1 LNLIDNYEHA
11 GEKTRFHLPVVTLIG
26 SDSASPSFRRDSYV
40 VAFHATEPD
49 KHLRERFHLY
59 PFRESDKLSGMTRI
73 FVKPDRRISFEEYVQ
88 RESRAEVKSEYHA
101 GEVFE
106 MSGGTIDHSRIIR
119 NIARRLAEKF
129 EGKPCESFESNLRVF
144 VRALDRGF
152 YPDAQVICGPIE
164 YHGPDNSRT
173 TVLNPSVVFE
183 VLSPTTA
190 AYDRGY
196 ERGDKLQ
203 AYFSIPSLKQYV
215 VIECE
220 KPLVEIFTRAESGWL
235 RTEASGS
242 ESTAKLESIAV
253 ELKLAE
259 VYLGVEV
266 QARVMMEEGPGKSET

>member
-1 LNLIDNYEHA
+1 M
-11 GEKTRFHLPVVTLIG
+11 
-26 SDSASPSFRRDSYV
+26 
-40 VAFHATEPD
+40 AFHATEPD
-49 KHLRERFHLY
+49 KRLRERFHLY

-73 FVKPDRRISFEEYVQ
+73 LVKPDRRISFEEYVQ

-101 GEVFE
+101 GEMFE

-119 NIARRLAEKF
+119 NIAGELRTMLRSKA
-129 EGKPCESFESNLRVF
+129 CESFESNLRVF
-144 VRALDRGF
+144 VPALDRGF

-164 YHGPDNSRT
+164 YHGPDISRT

-183 VLSPTTA
+183 VLSPARA
-190 AYDRGY
+190 AYDRRGY

-203 AYFSIPSLKQYV
+203 AYFSILSLKQYV

-242 ESTAKLESIAV
+242 ESTAKLESIDV

-266 QARVMMEEGPGKSET
+266 QARVMLEEGPGKFET

>member
-1 LNLIDNYEHA
+1 M
-11 GEKTRFHLPVVTLIG
+11 IG
-26 SDSASPSFRRDSYV
+26 WVIASPRLRQGSY
-40 VAFHATEPD
+40 AIAQHAIELN
-49 KHLRERFHLY
+49 KRVRERFHLC
-59 PFRESDKLSGMTRI
+59 PIRESDKLFAMTQI
-73 FVKPDRRISFEEYVQ
+73 LVNPDRRISFEEYVQ

-119 NIARRLAEKF
+119 NIARRLAEKL
-129 EGKPCESFESNLRVF
+129 EGKPCESFESNLRGF
-144 VRALDRGF
+144 VRALNRGF
-152 YPDAQVICGPIE
+152 YPDAQVICGPME
-164 YHGPDNSRT
+164 YHGPDMSRT

-190 AYDRGY
+190 AYDRRGY

-215 VIECE
+215 VIEYE

-235 RTEASGS
+235 RTEASGI
-242 ESTAKLESIAV
+242 EAAAKLESIDV

-266 QARVMMEEGPGKSET
+266 QARVMLEEGPGKSET